1 VARFEQGKSE
11 MEPLGTT
18 DSCYRGMEVN
28 YPRLK
33 SMSFESNREHPYN
46 IEGSERRTH
55 ENSQVVLHTAPQD
68 RVWQSLPVL
77 WETEAHNP
85 RETLSIVLTSHTDTE
100 RG

>member
-1 VARFEQGKSE
+1 
-11 MEPLGTT
+11 MEPLETT
-18 DSCYRGMEVN
+18 DSGRGMEVN

-33 SMSFESNREHPYN
+33 SMSFESSQEHPYN

-55 ENSQVVLHTAPQD
+55 ENSQVVLHTVPQD
-68 RVWQSLPVL
+68 RLWQSLPVL
-77 WETEAHNP
+77 WEIEAHNP